1 MMTTANIATLVD
13 VKTAVRA
20 AVKYFQDLQD
30 VFSGVS
36 LQYRDLRLEEVELS
50 EDESIWLVTLSFGVP
65 EDAIGMKLHREYKIF
80 VVDSK
85 NAEVRSMKIREL

>member
-36 LQYRDLRLEEVELS
+36 LQYRDLRSVIGLH
-50 EDESIWLVTLSFGVP
+50 FG
-65 EDAIGMKLHREYKIF
+65 A
-80 VVDSK
+80 
-85 NAEVRSMKIREL
+85 